1 MLSTLC
7 LPQMNLMSI
16 KGHISCSA
24 RIYVPCHCQLIL
36 LTDVNVCRKQRE
48 EAELYASLKQARE
61 MARKLEEEKQKAEE
75 EEKIR
80 VEQLRVNI
88 GHTVSLSSG

>member
-1 MLSTLC
+1 MAYTD
-7 LPQMNLMSI
+7 
-16 KGHISCSA
+16 
-24 RIYVPCHCQLIL
+24 
-36 LTDVNVCRKQRE
+36 LTSYNRKQRE

-61 MARKLEEEKQKAEE
+61 AARKLEAEKQKAEE

-88 GHTVSLSSG
+88 DIMQLRVNIDMMKLRVNIEYNTTVRVILISIL

>member
-1 MLSTLC
+1 MLKKFC
-7 LPQMNLMSI
+7 LFNVSVCSRVSGLM
-16 KGHISCSA
+16 A
-24 RIYVPCHCQLIL
+24 YTD
-36 LTDVNVCRKQRE
+36 LTSSNRKQRE

-61 MARKLEEEKQKAEE
+61 AARKLEAEKQKAEE

-88 GHTVSLSSG
+88 DMMQIRVNIDNTIQAK